1 MVRKPRHNE
10 EFSSQLIRVDVGP
23 GTATGSIRRRARYR
37 FADWTRR
44 LRSRHGGVELPTRRR
59 RRRRRQTRV
68 GLPASGRIT
77 RSAERIRRQTGADL
91 GIFSVFGQ
99 TGPPQREPPTG
110 QRMSDS
116 SATFYGLLGPL
127 YGVLRHLRVS
137 LVQHDILW
145 LVALCTPY
153 CEI

>member
-1 MVRKPRHNE
+1 MVWSMVRKPRHNE

-99 TGPPQREPPTG
+99 TGPHKKSPQQARECRTAA
-110 QRMSDS
+110 RHFM
-116 SATFYGLLGPL
+116 ACWGL
-127 YGVLRHLRVS
+127 S
-137 LVQHDILW
+137 MACCDI
-145 LVALCTPY
+145 
-153 CEI
+153 